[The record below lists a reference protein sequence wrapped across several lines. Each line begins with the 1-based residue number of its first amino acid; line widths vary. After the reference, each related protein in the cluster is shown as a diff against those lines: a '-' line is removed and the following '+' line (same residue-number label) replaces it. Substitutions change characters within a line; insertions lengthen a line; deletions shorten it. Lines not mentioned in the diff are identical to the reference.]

1 MIMTEHDPIPDDLP
15 TCQKLL
21 RTLLMRLRDLERQLD
36 EFVAT
41 TEEMQ
46 RTYACKKEE
55 HLALQRML
63 FGPRRERLPEA
74 PGQQQYEPGKMWVL
88 RHIYPKYA
96 CSCGKD
102 GVTSAERAA
111 SPIERGLAGPGLLAY
126 VIVNKFS
133 DCLRSEPPGG
143 NAAVHRGRPAGDR

>member
-15 TCQKLL
+15 ACQELL

-46 RTYACKKEE
+46 RTYACLKEE
-55 HLALQRML
+55 HLVLQRML

-74 PGQQQYEPGKMWVL
+74 PGQQHLFDDDAPPPRPMNQPLPRRMRNRRRANGKRDMAV
-88 RHIYPKYA
+88 
-96 CSCGKD
+96 GKSPTICPARTSPMTSPRRNWY
-102 GVTSAERAA
+102 VTAAARSRGSART
-111 SPIERGLAGPGLLAY
+111 
-126 VIVNKFS
+126 
-133 DCLRSEPPGG
+133 
-143 NAAVHRGRPAGDR
+143 